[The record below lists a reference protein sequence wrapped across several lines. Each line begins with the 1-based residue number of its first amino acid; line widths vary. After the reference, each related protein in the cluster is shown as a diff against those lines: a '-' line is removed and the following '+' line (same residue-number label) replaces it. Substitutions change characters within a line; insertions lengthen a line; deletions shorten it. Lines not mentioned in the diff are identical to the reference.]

1 MQVHDDK
8 QMQHAT
14 GNGLQG
20 PAGHTDEDYFVI
32 DRAAYNQG
40 VNAKYDMTVKR
51 GG

>member
-1 MQVHDDK
+1 MEKDK
-8 QMQHAT
+8 QDIYPSSKR
-14 GNGLQG
+14 LQG
-20 PAGHTDEDYFVI
+20 PTGHTDEDYFVI